1 MKNIN
6 KSDFLSVHNVPQKEI
21 LSAKEA
27 QIYLDVSESLI
38 YKLTSKRAI
47 THYKP
52 NGGKLYFKKSD
63 LDDWMT
69 QNELKSTRV
78 LEEEI
83 NNHLK
88 NKRDGKKIN

>member
-1 MKNIN
+1 MNHRDCQTMQN
-6 KSDFLSVHNVPQKEI
+6 MQHKEI
-21 LSAKEA
+21 LSFREA
-27 QIYLDVSESLI
+27 IVYLDVSESLL
-38 YKLTSKRAI
+38 YKLKFNRAI
-47 THYKP
+47 TFYKP

-69 QNELKSTRV
+69 QNESKSTRV

-88 NKRDGKKIN
+88 KGRRKED